1 MNLVKLLGINPAVLA
16 ASAPTFELADGSS
29 ASFAD
34 ELMKAGIA
42 SRAEAR
48 PYAMAWAI
56 AKYADTG
63 LKEGQRGLTY
73 TRRDSASER
82 AVNRVLAACYPS
94 VDLPKAKA
102 TGRKHTAS
110 AVEKLV
116 AAYEKLSA
124 AEKRSFK
131 AKIA

>member
-1 MNLVKLLGINPAVLA
+1 MHINKLLGINPAVLA
-16 ASAPTFELADGSS
+16 ASAPTFDLADGSS

-34 ELMKAGIA
+34 ALLKAGLA

-63 LKEGQRGLTY
+63 LKQGQRGLTY
-73 TRRDSASER
+73 TRRDSAAER
-82 AVNRVLAACYPS
+82 AVNRVLAICYPS
-94 VDLPKAKA
+94 ADLPKA
-102 TGRKHTAS
+102 TGRKHAQS

-116 AAYEKLSA
+116 AAFEKLSA

>member
-1 MNLVKLLGINPAVLA
+1 MHINKLLGINPAVLSA
-16 ASAPTFELADGSS
+16 ASPTFALADNSS

-34 ELMKAGIA
+34 ALLLAGLA

-56 AKYADTG
+56 AKYPGTS
-63 LKEGQRGLTY
+63 LKKGQRGITY
-73 TRRDSASER
+73 TQRDSAAER
-82 AVNRVLAACYPS
+82 AVNRVLDACYPRA
-94 VDLPKAKA
+94 DLPKPKA
-102 TGRKHTAS
+102 TGRKHAQS

-116 AAYEKLSA
+116 AAFEKLSA

>member
-1 MNLVKLLGINPAVLA
+1 MNLVKLLGIDPAVLA
-16 ASAPTFELADGSS
+16 AASPTFELADNSS

-34 ELMKAGIA
+34 ALLKAGLA
-42 SRAEAR
+42 SRSEAR
-48 PYAMAWAI
+48 PYVMAWAI
-56 AKYADTG
+56 AKYPGTS
-63 LKEGQRGLTY
+63 LKEGQRGITY
-73 TRRDSASER
+73 TQRDSAAER
-82 AVNRVLAACYPS
+82 AVNRVLAVCFPS
-94 VDLPKAKA
+94 ADLPKA
-102 TGRKHTAS
+102 TGRKHTQS